1 MKILLMGFS
10 KLKYMP
16 YLKFYL
22 DNMDCQNHDIHVLY
36 WNRDEKPESQA
47 DYESV
52 TFYEFSRCQQDN
64 VHVISK
70 IPNFIRYR
78 RFAKKMIRRENYD
91 FIIFLHSFPG
101 VLLSDVL
108 TRKYRGRYIYDYR
121 DSTYEKYGFF
131 KKIIHKLVKHSCA
144 TFVSSDGFR
153 TLLPPEAAS
162 KIYTSHNFIKDS
174 LNHRDDKK
182 KYGTTSEVIRISY
195 WGFIRD
201 EKINR
206 LMMDRLAND
215 PRFELHYYG
224 REDQLTERL
233 KAYANEKNAQN
244 ICFHG
249 EYVPEDRYRFIC
261 TTDLIHNVFGD
272 RNMMIAM
279 SNRFYDSAIF
289 RIPQLCMK
297 GSVMG
302 NRAEKAGIGFSY
314 DPACEDY
321 ADAVYAYYTSL
332 NRRKID
338 AACDTELDCVLKEY
352 QQGCQVIREEIN
364 HYCIPVT

>member
-22 DNMDCQNHDIHVLY
+22 DNIDRREHELHVLY
-36 WNRDEKPESQA
+36 WNRDVKPESLNA
-47 DYESV
+47 YENV
-52 TFYEFSRCQQDN
+52 ILHEFSRYQQDN
-64 VHVISK
+64 VRVSSK
-70 IPNFIRYR
+70 LPNFYRYR
-78 RFAKKMIRRENYD
+78 RFAKKLIRKEGFD

-108 TRKYRGRYIYDYR
+108 ARRYADRYIFDYR

-131 KKIIHKLVKHSCA
+131 KRIIHKLVNRSYA

-153 TLLPPEAAS
+153 QLLPKEAED

-174 LNHRDDKK
+174 LSHREDKT
-182 KYGTTSEVIRISY
+182 KYGTTSEKLRISY

-201 EKINR
+201 ERTNR
-206 LMMDRLAND
+206 LMMDRLAGD

-233 KAYANEKNAQN
+233 KAYAREKQTENVY
-244 ICFHG
+244 FHG

-261 TTDLIHNVFGD
+261 ETDLIHNVFGD
-272 RNMMIAM
+272 QNMMIAM
-279 SNRFYDSAIF
+279 SNRFYDGAIF

-302 NRAEKAGIGFSY
+302 NRAENAGIGFAY
-314 DPACEDY
+314 DPEKTDY
-321 ADAVYAYYTSL
+321 ADAVYEYYTSL
-332 NRRKID
+332 NRAAFD
-338 AACDTELDCVLKEY
+338 AACDTELERVIVEY
-352 QQGCQVIREEIN
+352 QQGCRVILEASSKAN
-364 HYCIPVT
+364 

>member
-10 KLKYMP
+10 KLKYIP
-16 YLKFYL
+16 YLRFYL
-22 DNMDCQNHDIHVLY
+22 DNIDDQEHDIHVLY
-36 WNRDEKPESQA
+36 WNRDKKPENLA
-47 DYESV
+47 DYENV
-52 TFYEFSRCQQDN
+52 TLHEFSKCQEDN
-64 VHVISK
+64 VRISSK

-78 RFAKKMIRRENYD
+78 QYAKKLIRRGNYD

-101 VLLSDVL
+101 VLLSNVL

-131 KKIIHKLVKHSCA
+131 KKIIHKLVNCSYA

-153 TLLPPEAAS
+153 QLLPQEAKE
-162 KIYTSHNFIKDS
+162 KIYTSHNFIKES
-174 LNHRDDKK
+174 LDHREDKK
-182 KYGTTSEVIRISY
+182 RYGTSADAIRISY

-201 EKINR
+201 EKTNC

-224 REDQLTERL
+224 REDRLTDRL
-233 KAYANEKNAQN
+233 KAYANEKKAEN
-244 ICFHG
+244 IWFHG

-261 TTDLIHNVFGD
+261 TTDLIHNVFGN

-279 SNRFYDSAIF
+279 SNRFYDGAIF

-297 GSVMG
+297 NAIMG
-302 NRAEKAGIGFSY
+302 NRVENAGIGFSC
-314 DPACEDY
+314 DPQNENY
-321 ADAVYAYYTSL
+321 ADAVYDYYMSL
-332 NRRKID
+332 DHK
-338 AACDTELDCVLKEY
+338 AFEEACDNELERVLEEY
-352 QQGCQVIREEIN
+352 HRGCQVIREATKRIEKEN
-364 HYCIPVT
+364 K